1 MQIDN
6 AILDRITQNVL
17 GVFNMVGE
25 TREEMARKVK
35 DLVQEGVEHFDLVS
49 REEFD
54 AAHALLGTTREKL
67 EQLEKQVAEMEK
79 ALAER

>member
-6 AILDRITQNVL
+6 AILDQITQNVL
-17 GVFNMVGE
+17 GVFNMVGQ
-25 TREEMARKVK
+25 TREEMTRKIR

-54 AAHALLGTTREKL
+54 AARDLLSKTRIKL
-67 EQLEKQVAEMEK
+67 EQLEKQVAEMER
-79 ALAER
+79 AQARS

>member
-25 TREEMARKVK
+25 TREEMARKVR

-49 REEFD
+49 RDEFD
-54 AAHALLGTTREKL
+54 AARTLLGTTREKL
-67 EQLEKQVAEMEK
+67 EQLEKQVADMEK
-79 ALAER
+79 ALSER

>member
-25 TREEMARKVK
+25 TREEMARKIR

-49 REEFD
+49 RDEFD
-54 AAHALLGTTREKL
+54 AARELLGTTRMKL
-67 EQLEKQVAEMEK
+67 EQLEKQILDMEK
-79 ALAER
+79 ILAER

>member
-6 AILDRITQNVL
+6 AILDQITQNVL
-17 GVFNMVGE
+17 GVFNMVGQ
-25 TREEMARKVK
+25 TREEMTRKVR

-54 AAHALLGTTREKL
+54 AAHELLGKTRIRL
-67 EQLEKQVAEMEK
+67 EQLEKQVAEMEQGTDGK
-79 ALAER
+79 